1 MIAKKGDELHE
12 ACNGC
17 TYNSCKLVKYKKI
30 KLIILKVKDAV
41 SNKRKTQQGANKKN
55 QYDDQ
60 LN

>member
-12 ACNGC
+12 VCDGC
-17 TYNSCKLVKYKKI
+17 TYNSGKLVEYKKI

-41 SNKRKTQQGANKKN
+41 GNNCKTQQCANKKN